1 MKEIVLTTFNARY
14 SHTSLALRC
23 LQANL
28 KEFEDRSQIV
38 EFIIN
43 SNVTDALEEIL
54 TYKPKIVAIST
65 YIWNATHSSE
75 LIELLKLVAPE
86 ITIIIGGPE
95 ASHFPHRVDFS
106 KADYVVQG
114 EGEISFYEL
123 IKDLFEKNPP
133 KLKII
138 NGKVPD
144 LKSIKL
150 PYDHYSDEDIKNRH
164 CYIEASRG
172 CPFSCEFCL
181 SSLDKRV
188 REIPM
193 EKFMKELE
201 KLWERGVRNFKF
213 IDRTFNLSIPNST
226 ALLDYFL
233 SKNEEY
239 FVHFEVVPDRFP
251 KALKERLTKFKPA
264 SLQLEVGIQT
274 LNPKVAARI
283 NRRLDM
289 EKISKN
295 LAFLQEETEAHLH
308 VDLIIG
314 LPGEDLESL
323 AKSLNKLYSLTQ
335 CEIQVGILKK
345 LSGTTISRHDEEFE
359 MVYSNK
365 PPYEILKNRDLS
377 FQKMQELKRFAR
389 FWDLVFNSGNFKLS
403 CKHLWRDGKVFEG
416 FLNFSNWLFLQTQS
430 TWQISLERLAGY
442 IFTYLCEVMNE
453 DKEFVKKIMIEDLM
467 IIRGRKLPLFL
478 RDEVVESEKR
488 KEPKKANIRQLKHS
502 KSD

>member
-150 PYDHYSDEDIKNRH
+150 PYDHY
-164 CYIEASRG
+164 
-172 CPFSCEFCL
+172 
-181 SSLDKRV
+181 
-188 REIPM
+188 
-193 EKFMKELE
+193 
-201 KLWERGVRNFKF
+201 
-213 IDRTFNLSIPNST
+213 
-226 ALLDYFL
+226 
-233 SKNEEY
+233 
-239 FVHFEVVPDRFP
+239 
-251 KALKERLTKFKPA
+251 
-264 SLQLEVGIQT
+264 
-274 LNPKVAARI
+274 
-283 NRRLDM
+283 
-289 EKISKN
+289 
-295 LAFLQEETEAHLH
+295 
-308 VDLIIG
+308 
-314 LPGEDLESL
+314 
-323 AKSLNKLYSLTQ
+323 
-335 CEIQVGILKK
+335 
-345 LSGTTISRHDEEFE
+345 
-359 MVYSNK
+359 
-365 PPYEILKNRDLS
+365 
-377 FQKMQELKRFAR
+377 
-389 FWDLVFNSGNFKLS
+389 
-403 CKHLWRDGKVFEG
+403 
-416 FLNFSNWLFLQTQS
+416 
-430 TWQISLERLAGY
+430 
-442 IFTYLCEVMNE
+442 
-453 DKEFVKKIMIEDLM
+453 
-467 IIRGRKLPLFL
+467 
-478 RDEVVESEKR
+478 
-488 KEPKKANIRQLKHS
+488 
-502 KSD
+502 